1 LSTVWIVPTAG
12 RCATLRRVYGI
23 QWRVPRRNALIK
35 AAGAAVF
42 VAVAL
47 FYAGDP
53 GRWVIAALA
62 AAVFGAYALR
72 DVLAPVRLAA
82 DGSGVTVV
90 HGFAGSRKIP
100 WADIE
105 RVRVDSRQRLG
116 RRQDLL
122 EVDTGNALHLFSA
135 SELGADPHHVADA
148 LVALR
153 TGNPLPEA
161 Q

>member
-1 LSTVWIVPTAG
+1 VT
-12 RCATLRRVYGI
+12 GI
-23 QWRVPRRNALIK
+23 QWRVPRKNALIK

-42 VAVAL
+42 LAVAL

-62 AAVFGAYALR
+62 AVLLGVYGLR
-72 DVLAPVRLAA
+72 DVVAPVRLAA

-90 HGFAGSRKIP
+90 RGFAGSRHIP
-100 WADIE
+100 WADVE

-122 EVDTGNALHLFSA
+122 EVDTGAALHLFSA
-135 SELGADPHHVADA
+135 SELGADPHQVADT

-153 TGNPLPEA
+153 TGNPLPGA